1 MKIMDVCPNLESKAE
16 YHNENI
22 KKDCTSTKLMNDN
35 HDIKIMMNCP
45 TNWVAEQ
52 ELLLKD
58 WAEKA
63 RYYSWMHNK
72 AGNLYIKRNNNIT
85 IPLII
90 ISTVSGSANFSMVG
104 VHTPYNW
111 LYTVAFPLTMGVL
124 SITAAILSAMAK
136 YLRTAELSENHQEFH
151 KKFNSLFRNISL
163 ELSLPANQRKS
174 PAEICNLHRFEF
186 DRLVSEA
193 PNIPEVIINEFNSKF
208 PFVNNKPEIT
218 HSFDKVVIYGRN
230 QALRTNYEKLLT
242 IRNFYKLVYS
252 SKLSKTIDLLSHKAF
267 STDIESKGQTSL
279 DITTPTDELK
289 KQKSIELKSRLYEV
303 PFLNRDSNVNN
314 DDDAIEQQTYK
325 QKLYTS
331 CIIT

>member
-1 MKIMDVCPNLESKAE
+1 MKIMEVCQNLQSKTE
-16 YHNENI
+16 YHNENTQ
-22 KKDCTSTKLMNDN
+22 DCSSTKYMNNN
-35 HDIKIMMNCP
+35 HEIMTNCP
-45 TNWVAEQ
+45 TNWVIEQ

-104 VHTPYNW
+104 VQTPYHW
-111 LYTVAFPLTMGVL
+111 LYTVAFPLTMGIL

-193 PNIPEVIINEFNSKF
+193 PNIPEVIINKFNSKF

-242 IRNFYKLVYS
+242 IRNFYKFVYS
-252 SKLSKTIDLLSHKAF
+252 TKLLKTVDILSNKAS
-267 STDIESKGQTSL
+267 STDIESKEQTSI
-279 DITTPTDELK
+279 DITTPTNQIRK
-289 KQKSIELKSRLYEV
+289 HIELNSTLYEV
-303 PFLNRDSNVNN
+303 PEVPFSNFNSNVSITY
-314 DDDAIEQQTYK
+314 DETEQKTYK
-325 QKLYTS
+325 QKLYSS